1 MEHYLKYAAQITDTA
16 RFLVEKGILKGTG
29 GNLSLRIPGE
39 QAFAITP
46 SNYDYMKM
54 TPEDICILK
63 LDGTAISSPRKP
75 SIESTM
81 HAAIYTNRP
90 DVSVVFHTHQ
100 EYASALALINEPIP
114 ALFDEQV
121 RFLGRAVNVINYAP
135 SGTGW
140 LMKNV
145 RSKLRDGHNAYL
157 LQNHGALVMG
167 PDIDRTIFNLQLLE
181 KCALT
186 YLITLCTER
195 KVTRI
200 PAFVRE
206 IIYAKLRSD
215 EKKIIEQN

>member
-114 ALFDEQV
+114 ALFATCV
-121 RFLGRAVNVINYAP
+121 SWAGSNVFELC
-135 SGTGW
+135 TFRTEW

-145 RSKLRDGHNAYL
+145 RSS
-157 LQNHGALVMG
+157 
-167 PDIDRTIFNLQLLE
+167 
-181 KCALT
+181 CAT
-186 YLITLCTER
+186 AIMPICCKTM
-195 KVTRI
+195 
-200 PAFVRE
+200 AH
-206 IIYAKLRSD
+206 
-215 EKKIIEQN
+215 

>member
-1 MEHYLKYAAQITDTA
+1 
-16 RFLVEKGILKGTG
+16 
-29 GNLSLRIPGE
+29 
-39 QAFAITP
+39 
-46 SNYDYMKM
+46 
-54 TPEDICILK
+54 
-63 LDGTAISSPRKP
+63 
-75 SIESTM
+75 
-81 HAAIYTNRP
+81 
-90 DVSVVFHTHQ
+90 
-100 EYASALALINEPIP
+100 
-114 ALFDEQV
+114 
-121 RFLGRAVNVINYAP
+121 
-135 SGTGW
+135 
-140 LMKNV
+140 MKNV

-186 YLITLCTER
+186 YLITLCTEC

>member
-1 MEHYLKYAAQITDTA
+1 MEQYNKFATQIADTA

-29 GNLSLRIPGE
+29 GNLSLRIPEE

-46 SNYDYMKM
+46 SNYDYLKM
-54 TPEDICILK
+54 TPADICILN
-63 LDGTAISSPRKP
+63 LDGTSISSPRKP

-81 HAAIYTNRP
+81 HAAIYSNRP
-90 DVSVVFHTHQ
+90 DVNVVFHTHQ
-100 EYASALALINEPIP
+100 VYASALALISKPIP

-121 RFLGRAVNVINYAP
+121 RFLGRSVNVISYAP

-145 RSKLRDGHNAYL
+145 KSKLSDGHNAYL
-157 LQNHGALVMG
+157 LQNHGALVLG
-167 PDIDRTIFNLQLLE
+167 PNIERTTFNLELLE

-186 YLITLCTER
+186 YLIALCTES

-200 PAFVRE
+200 PPFVRE
-206 IIYAKLRSD
+206 IIYTKLRAD
-215 EKKIIEQN
+215 EKGRR